1 MKKNYNLL
9 LFLLILV
16 LNSCDKSMDDRML
29 SSSEIATLST
39 ETISV
44 DDALCN
50 LTEAIIDL
58 NLETKS
64 RTTATLS
71 KDNVF
76 AIGAKELSVTTK
88 SNDDFLPDTLLYA
101 INFMDG
107 GFAIMAGNSKINEPI
122 MCITEQ
128 GSISVDD
135 ISKGVGML
143 NGTIGT
149 KSCESNDDEE
159 FEAVGKQYL
168 YSLLVS
174 AAILDYNDT
183 ISLQETPITKESG
196 SSTIGPLVRT
206 KWDQGTPFDKF
217 TPNNYAAGCVV
228 AAVMQIMAYHERPYI
243 SQLNNVSSPWD
254 TLKTVYP
261 DTNYKNAG
269 SNLAQNQVAQLSVEI
284 GNSNNCD
291 VSYTATGSSST
302 VTKAK
307 KTFENYGYDVTKHI
321 GCVKGDRKRIDSSL
335 ANKRPVYMQGQR
347 KDAVTGDQKGHAW
360 VIDGYKGDL
369 YHINWGWHGDA
380 DGYYAKGVFETA
392 SINSYASTD
401 PKFNSYTGSN
411 NRNYYHYFRYLICAI

>member
-9 LFLLILV
+9 WLLLILV

-29 SSSEIATLST
+29 STNENATLST

-44 DDALCN
+44 DEALCN
-50 LTEAIIDL
+50 LTDAIINL

-76 AIGAKELSVTTK
+76 AIGAKELSVPTK
-88 SNDDFLPDTLLYA
+88 SNDSFLPDTLLYA
-101 INFMDG
+101 INFTDG

-122 MCITEQ
+122 MCITEH
-128 GSISVDD
+128 GSISTED
-135 ISKGVGML
+135 ILKGVDML
-143 NGTIGT
+143 NGTLET
-149 KSCESNDDEE
+149 KSSECNEDEE
-159 FEAVGKQYL
+159 FEEVGKEYL
-168 YSLLVS
+168 YSLLAS

-206 KWDQGTPFDKF
+206 KWDQGTPFNKL
-217 TPNNYAAGCVV
+217 TPNKYPAGCVV
-228 AAVMQIMAYHERPYI
+228 VAVMQIMAYHERPYI
-243 SQLNNVSSPWD
+243 YQLNNVSSPWD
-254 TLKTVYP
+254 TLKTVYA
-261 DTNYKNAG
+261 DTNYTKAG

-284 GNSNNCD
+284 GNSNNCA
-291 VSYTATGSSST
+291 VSYSATGSSST
-302 VTKAK
+302 VKKAK
-307 KTFENYGYDVTKHI
+307 KTFENYGYEVTKHI
-321 GCVKGDRKRIDSSL
+321 GCVKGDRNRIDKSL
-335 ANKRPVYMQGQR
+335 ANNRPVYMQGQR
-347 KDAVTGDQKGHAW
+347 KDAATGDQKGHAW

-392 SINSYASTD
+392 SLNSYATTD
-401 PKFNSYTGSN
+401 PNVNSYTGSY